1 MSQAEI
7 GGRAV
12 KYIRLIALVS
22 FVFAIAAAPVAA
34 QNKTPTNDWLLD
46 APDDLT
52 RFQLLQRYLRGF
64 DQPMWEV
71 GHRYLGLY
79 DALER
84 ENYDLA
90 LYHWDKIRTTI
101 RNGYLKRPARRA
113 NSDAVFLDQ
122 VWVDARKAFES
133 RKSKQAWEG
142 FARARAGCIAC
153 HEAEDVGWMNDQDIF
168 ENTRPPGQ

>member
-1 MSQAEI
+1 MPTLSEENMGDEAM
-7 GGRAV
+7 
-12 KYIRLIALVS
+12 KYLRLIALVS
-22 FVFAIAAAPVAA
+22 VVSILSVGPVFS
-34 QNKTPTNDWLLD
+34 QNKSPTNDWLLD

-71 GHRYLGLY
+71 GHRYAGLY

-113 NSDAVFLDQ
+113 NSDAALSRSSLVRC
-122 VWVDARKAFES
+122 AR
-133 RKSKQAWEG
+133 G
-142 FARARAGCIAC
+142 I
-153 HEAEDVGWMNDQDIF
+153 
-168 ENTRPPGQ
+168 